1 MEISEML
8 ANVRNDAVTHKTQLK
23 LKVAALTLKD
33 CDIAPILRKYFKA
46 NNKLLDRFHIPEI
59 SAERYA
65 EIAAKFKRTSRFNEA
80 NLKMDTASDYY
91 IRKARVQ
98 NVAEELGVS
107 PNFID
112 TTDYVWDENF
122 YTAFSTMRQIDELDD
137 AWKLNEDDSRYWS
150 ANKVYIECDPKHNVV
165 DYELYDSLYHFC
177 YTAIV
182 NRKAMLLCKVDKC
195 LSFLHRLAEYT
206 NGFAENATSAHMA
219 TLRSYMSFFIETL
232 SDKDAVAW
240 LANTNDV
247 KVFGNNEAL
256 HNDYVDT
263 YRTMLKGIVRG
274 GDIESFRQILSKVED
289 PYIDEILTDIETETL
304 SESYLKD
311 VEA

>member
-1 MEISEML
+1 ML
-8 ANVRNDAVTHKTQLK
+8 ANVKNNVVTHKTQLK

-33 CDIAPILRKYFKA
+33 CEVAPSLRKYFKA
-46 NNKLLDRFHIPEI
+46 NNKQLDRFHIPEI

-107 PNFID
+107 PSFID

-122 YTAFSTMRQIDELDD
+122 YTVFSTMRQIDELDD
-137 AWKLNEDDSRYWS
+137 AWRLNEDDSRYWS
-150 ANKVYIECDPKHNVV
+150 ANKVYIECDPKHTAI

-177 YTAIV
+177 FTAIV

-195 LSFLHRLAEYT
+195 LSFLHSLAEYT
-206 NGFAENATSAHMA
+206 NGFAENVTGAHMA

-232 SDKDAVAW
+232 SNEDAAAW
-240 LANTNDV
+240 LASTNDV
-247 KVFGNNEAL
+247 EVFGNNEAL

-274 GDIESFRQILSKVED
+274 GDIEGFRQTLSKVED

-304 SESYLKD
+304 SEAYLKD